1 MGSTEEA
8 VRPKPARLGARPR
21 VLVLARSYPSA
32 ALPLLGLWTQRLTHC
47 AAGSTDLKV
56 VSPVPYAPPLPARGD
71 LAYFSA
77 FRRAERHRWDGPVE
91 VFHPRM
97 LIGPGFTTRSLEA
110 ASYLVAIAP
119 LVRRLRRRFDF
130 DLIHAHFSYPDGVAA
145 CALGR
150 RYGVPVVVTEHVP
163 WIPWMTQLPHVYRQ
177 AAWAARA
184 ADAMVPVSQHVR
196 RTILEVLGDD
206 VNPAESIP
214 LVVDGEVFRPGPQ
227 PPRRPSQLLFVGAVR
242 RVKGVDL
249 LIEALALVRRERPDA
264 RLVIAGD
271 GFYRSYRQE
280 AERMLARARA
290 LGLGDA
296 IDVVGGRP
304 PAEIAALMRE
314 SAVLVVPGREES
326 FSAVTIEAL
335 ACGTPVVATRCGGP
349 EELLTPALGRLVP
362 REDPVALAAALA
374 DVLGE
379 PERYPAESLR
389 SAAIERYG
397 HDAVASRLEQ
407 CYAAVMEGRRS
418 QAASPL
424 VAIRAQEARA

>member
-1 MGSTEEA
+1 
-8 VRPKPARLGARPR
+8 
-21 VLVLARSYPSA
+21 
-32 ALPLLGLWTQRLTHC
+32 LLGLWTERLTHC
-47 AAGSTDLKV
+47 ATGFADLKV
-56 VSPVPYAPPLPARGD
+56 VSPVPYAPPLPARGN

-91 VFHPRM
+91 VFHPRL

-119 LVRRLRRRFDF
+119 LVQRLRRSFDF

-163 WIPWMTQLPHVYRQ
+163 WIPWMTQLPHVFRQ
-177 AAWAARA
+177 AAWAVRA
-184 ADAMVPVSQHVR
+184 ADAVVPVSQHVSG
-196 RTILEVLGDD
+196 TVLEALGDG
-206 VNPAESIP
+206 VNLAEPIP
-214 LVVDGEVFRPGPQ
+214 LVVDGDVFRPGPQ
-227 PPRRPSQLLFVGAVR
+227 PRRRSSQLLFVGAVR
-242 RVKGVDL
+242 RVKGVDV
-249 LIEALALVRRERPDA
+249 LIEALALLRHERPDV

-271 GFYRSYRQE
+271 GFYRSYRRE
-280 AERMLARARA
+280 ADLMLARAQA

-304 PAEIAALMRE
+304 PAEIAALMRQ
-314 SAVLVVPGREES
+314 SAALVVPGREES

-362 REDPVALAAALA
+362 REDPAALAAALA
-374 DVLGE
+374 DVLDE
-379 PERYPAESLR
+379 PERYPAQRLR
-389 SAAIERYG
+389 STALERYG
-397 HDAVASRLEQ
+397 ADAVASRLAQ
-407 CYAAVMEGRRS
+407 RYAAVIEGRRS
-418 QAASPL
+418 RLASPL
-424 VAIRAQEARA
+424 VALREETGKA